1 MLGVPSE
8 IYSYGTQYWLIIVP
22 VILMAFVVSRVYLPV
37 FSALNVGSSYEV
49 CIHIE
54 VVIFLKIRRLT
65 RITNKTLLIKNR
77 TQDIFAVLI

>member
-37 FSALNVGSSYEV
+37 FTALNVGSSYEV
-49 CIHIE
+49 CMII
-54 VVIFLKIRRLT
+54 L
-65 RITNKTLLIKNR
+65 
-77 TQDIFAVLI
+77 